1 MTLNLRFYATRF
13 LSKHLLVA
21 FVIVISSGSALTAK
35 MAAQSPP
42 VIPSAAAGKAIDP
55 KVKAD
60 IEKNPKSYMV
70 IDSNPSGATVYW
82 NNKEVGKT
90 PYVWKHGKRTYYDA
104 PWNIFSAY
112 MKTPVRIRLQKE
124 GYAPREMEITSGPFN
139 LTNIYGTV
147 LAQYFLFINNNLTF
161 DLDPVQ
167 QYTGENPFANPSP
180 DRSPSSTSN
189 ETVSKLS
196 PAEKGL
202 RSMVTIQVSDGGS
215 GSGFFISPD
224 GLIVTNKHV
233 VEGQNVVQV
242 LFGSGKTVTTSKIF
256 NHPTRDLSILKIDGG
271 PYEYLPIADP
281 SSVSVGDD
289 VYVVGSP
296 GVRREDFIVGLN
308 NSVSKGIVSAFRRI
322 SGTTNWGGTFDGDHI
337 QTDAPINDGNSGGPM
352 INGKGEVVGVATWG
366 YAGNGYEGLNFGLFS
381 SEILA
386 MLRQQLGVSYTDLI
400 KSKQPP
406 SGPQRTAAAV
416 LVQFVTVPG
425 GGEIIVDGKLV
436 GTAPSQI
443 SLAPGEYTIEI
454 ELDGYET
461 WKRVVTIQEGS
472 SPTINVTLRPRK

>member
-1 MTLNLRFYATRF
+1 MSNFVTYCPGNSLLNIKSILPALFMLA
-13 LSKHLLVA
+13 SIG
-21 FVIVISSGSALTAK
+21 VIFTHNAE
-35 MAAQSPP
+35 AQSPP
-42 VIPSAAAGKAIDP
+42 VIPSAAAGKAIEP
-55 KVKAD
+55 KIKND

-167 QYTGENPFANPSP
+167 QYTGENPFSNQSP
-180 DRSPSSTSN
+180 DRQTPPSSNAAGPTL
-189 ETVSKLS
+189 TPVQ
-196 PAEKGL
+196 KGL
-202 RSMVTIQVSDGGS
+202 RSMVTIQTPTGED
-215 GSGFFISPD
+215 GSGFLISPD

-233 VEGQNVVQV
+233 VENLNVVQV
-242 LFGSGKTVTTSKIF
+242 LFGSGKTVTSAKIF
-256 NHPTRDLSILKIDGG
+256 NHPTRDLSIIKIDGG
-271 PYEYLPIADP
+271 PYDYLTIAEP
-281 SSVSVGDD
+281 SSVNVGEEI
-289 VYVVGSP
+289 YVVGSP
-296 GVRREDFIVGLN
+296 GVEGDRIVSLN
-308 NSVSKGIVSAFRRI
+308 NSVSKGIISAFRRI
-322 SGTTNWGGTFDGDHI
+322 SGTTTWQSTFDGDHI
-337 QTDAPINDGNSGGPM
+337 QTDASINGGNSGGPM
-352 INGKGEVVGVATWG
+352 INAKGEVVGVATWG
-366 YAGNGYEGLNFGLFS
+366 YTGYDGLNFGLFS

-406 SGPQRTAAAV
+406 SGPRRTAAAV